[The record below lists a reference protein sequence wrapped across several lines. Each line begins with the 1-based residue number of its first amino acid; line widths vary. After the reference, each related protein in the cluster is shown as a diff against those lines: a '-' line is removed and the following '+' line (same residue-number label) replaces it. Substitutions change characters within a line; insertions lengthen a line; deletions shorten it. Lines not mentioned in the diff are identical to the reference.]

1 MANLLITKVL
11 VQGQRKIEENQFYRI
26 IFMPLIM
33 LLIKSAISI
42 ADLFFHCVSCLH
54 DLPDFSS

>member
-1 MANLLITKVL
+1 MANLLITKVQ

-26 IFMPLIM
+26 IFVPLIM
-33 LLIKSAISI
+33 LLIKSEISI
-42 ADLFFHCVSCLH
+42 TDLFFIACLH